1 MASSSAVG
9 VKTKNT
15 SAMDIVPSGDVIGAE
30 VSGVDVGQLS
40 DAEFDRIEAAFNTHA
55 VLCFRDQYLTEA
67 QLLSFGRRFGE
78 VEPHFLK
85 HYTHPE
91 HPEILL
97 ISNIKENGRD
107 IGHADAGRVWH
118 TDMSYVAR
126 PPRATMLYALE
137 VPVENGVVLGDTLFS
152 SAADAHDSL
161 PAEKQ
166 QRIAKL
172 RAIHQV
178 AGRRAR
184 TGTGQED
191 QALRYQQPA
200 VVHPVVRTHPHTGR
214 KCLYVS
220 KGECEGIE
228 GIPKDEARALIEEL
242 ADHTVDPRF
251 RHVHRGRVRDL
262 LMWDN
267 CAVQHLA
274 SHDYEWPRHR
284 RLMHRVTGGGTVP
297 A

>member
-1 MASSSAVG
+1 MRAEQQAQL
-9 VKTKNT
+9 
-15 SAMDIVPSGDVIGAE
+15 MEIVPSPNVIGADIYE
-30 VSGVDVGQLS
+30 VDLAQPLS
-40 DAEFDRIEAAFNTHA
+40 DGEFARVDAAFNKHA
-55 VLCFRDQYLTEA
+55 VVCFRNQ
-67 QLLSFGRRFGE
+67 QLNEPQLIAFARRFGE
-78 VEPHFLK
+78 VERIFLT
-85 HYTHPE
+85 HYAHPTY
-91 HPEILL
+91 PEIMLV
-97 ISNIKENGRD
+97 SNIKENGRD

-118 TDMSYVAR
+118 SDMSYTAR

-161 PAEKQ
+161 PREKQ
-166 QRIAKL
+166 HRIAQL

-228 GIPKDEARALIEEL
+228 GMLQDEALALIDEL
-242 ADHTVDPRF
+242 ANHTVDRGF
-251 RHVHRGRVRDL
+251 RHIHRWRVNDL

-284 RLMHRVTGGGTVP
+284 RLMHRITVGGSVP
-297 A
+297 V